1 MLLVFELSF
10 MLHKMFEVINLYY
23 ILVNAE
29 SSVIPQVFG
38 LDQSSEVTSLAFVT
52 FFFRL
57 NPCFLLLKRFIN
69 IEF

>member
-52 FFFRL
+52 FFFTL
-57 NPCFLLLKRFIN
+57 NPCFFLLKRFIN